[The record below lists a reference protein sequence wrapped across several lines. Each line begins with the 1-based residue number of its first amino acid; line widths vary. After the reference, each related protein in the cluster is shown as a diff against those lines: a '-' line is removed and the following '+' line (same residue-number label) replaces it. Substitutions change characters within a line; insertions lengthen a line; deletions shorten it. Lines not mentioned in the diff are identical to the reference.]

1 MTSEINVMQINKQR
15 SRAAHLTALQ
25 AAHTEQQQVVCIQEP
40 WIGPDI
46 TKEKTLSQPG
56 YRIFTPQ
63 AHWTERPRA
72 IIYVSSQLHSEQAY
86 IVDEH
91 PDMVNVTVQVENSTY
106 MIYSIYNPPQGANRR
121 GEALKHI
128 INNTTAGSKT
138 LIRGDLNFHHFA
150 WDSDATEAS
159 REAEELTEWISATN
173 TTILNDLSIATQ
185 ESGTVLDLCLAT
197 QDLQAAVQCR
207 SEVRTDLAVASDHE
221 VLCTMLTWCWCK
233 WSFPLGLR
241 ART

>member
-91 PDMVNVTVQVENSTY
+91 PDMVNVTVQVENS
-106 MIYSIYNPPQGANRR
+106 
-121 GEALKHI
+121 LH
-128 INNTTAGSKT
+128 
-138 LIRGDLNFHHFA
+138 D
-150 WDSDATEAS
+150 
-159 REAEELTEWISATN
+159 
-173 TTILNDLSIATQ
+173 ILNIQPPTGREPTRGSTQ
-185 ESGTVLDLCLAT
+185 AHH
-197 QDLQAAVQCR
+197 QQHNRWLQNIDPWGP
-207 SEVRTDLAVASDHE
+207 ELP
-221 VLCTMLTWCWCK
+221 
-233 WSFPLGLR
+233 SFRLGLR
-241 ART
+241 CYRGIQGSRRIDGMDFRDEHHHPKRSEHRYTGEWHRTRPVLGDSRSPSRSAV